1 MLWEAGALTC
11 RGLVVA
17 LSPARGQRCCDRV
30 GVRVVVVIAEI
41 EVVLLPAG
49 LVHAVASGVPARDVQ
64 PIVNDREAGPHFAA
78 AAHEKAESPVSQ
90 PGLQKFAEATIIGVR
105 AAQGSDRRCTSAAT
119 QRTYY

>member
-17 LSPARGQRCCDRV
+17 LSPARGQRCYDRV

-49 LVHAVASGVPARDVQ
+49 LVHAVATCGVPARDVQ
-64 PIVNDREAGPHFAA
+64 HIVNDREAGPHFAV
-78 AAHEKAESPVSQ
+78 AAHEKAESSVSK

-105 AAQGSDRRCTSAAT
+105 AAQGSDRRCT
-119 QRTYY
+119 